1 MKGTMFMKQILYFS
15 EPELWYPYSEPGVTH
30 FAQGTAGDQDDFA
43 NPFANSP
50 YHSRLEGL
58 SLGS

>member
-1 MKGTMFMKQILYFS
+1 MKQILYFS